1 VRKEEKISPEQFL
14 SFVVFRIGE
23 ELFGINIFQVKEIT
37 NMAEIASLPNPP
49 PFISGLIDLRGTL
62 IPILD
67 VRKKL
72 ALPVFNPTKRAR
84 ILIVSIKGRLAGFIA
99 DEVKD
104 VIRIE
109 KGKVKSTPLLL
120 KESGS
125 EIFQGIFKIDS
136 KVVFVLDMERLFT
149 EKEIMDIKRIS
160 EIMKKGDKE

>member
-1 VRKEEKISPEQFL
+1 MKKEEKTSPEQFL

-37 NMAEIASLPNPP
+37 NMAEISSLPNPP

-72 ALPVFNPTKRAR
+72 GFPVFNPTKRAR
-84 ILIVSIKGRLAGFIA
+84 ILIVSIKGRLAGFVA

-104 VIRIE
+104 VVRIE
-109 KGKVKSTPLLL
+109 KEKVKTPPLLL
-120 KESGS
+120 RESGAD
-125 EIFQGIFKIDS
+125 IFQGIFKIDS

-149 EKEIMDIKRIS
+149 EKEIMDMKKIS
-160 EIMKKGDKE
+160 EIIKERG

>member
-1 VRKEEKISPEQFL
+1 MKKEEKISPEQFL
-14 SFVVFRIGE
+14 SFVLFSIGE

-37 NMAEIASLPNPP
+37 NMAEVSSIPNPP

-67 VRKKL
+67 VRRKL
-72 ALPVFNPTKRAR
+72 GLPSFNPPKRAR

-109 KGKVKSTPLLL
+109 KGKVRSAPLLL
-120 KESGS
+120 KESGG
-125 EIFQGIFKIDS
+125 EIFQGIFKINS

-149 EKEIMDIKRIS
+149 EKEITDMKRIS
-160 EIMKKGDKE
+160 EIIKKGDKE